1 MPVTRLSV
9 ASDPALALVVRIFI
23 GSVTEQWSLSEPT
36 RDDLRLA
43 GSELFSGAVEAG
55 GGEFVTFELSDDD
68 GSVELRADDVPV
80 GAEEPGLTG
89 HDGGDGEDGEGHE
102 AGGWMGRF
110 SLIRALFPDA
120 DVAESTV
127 WIRVAHPD

>member
-1 MPVTRLSV
+1 VPVARLSV
-9 ASDPALALVVRIFI
+9 AGDPALALVVRIFI
-23 GSVTEQWSLSEPT
+23 GSVTEEWSLPEPI

-55 GGEFVTFELSDDD
+55 GGEVVTFELSDDG

-80 GAEEPGLTG
+80 DEPDLAGRE
-89 HDGGDGEDGEGHE
+89 GGEAGEGR
-102 AGGWMGRF
+102 GWTGRF

-120 DVAESTV
+120 EVAESTV
-127 WIRVAHPD
+127 RIRVPHPV